1 MFKKLYWGDYKKMMV
16 DILQGIGGIFIG
28 LINLYIWVIIIAA
41 LLSFV
46 NPDPYNPIVQ
56 FLYRVTNP
64 AYSFVRRFIPTNLN
78 GLDFAPLIVIV
89 GLQIV
94 IVILQSILFRL

>member
-1 MFKKLYWGDYKKMMV
+1 MSA
-16 DILQGIGGIFIG
+16 IIEIIQGIGGIFIS
-28 LINLYIWVIIIAA
+28 LINVYIWVIIITA

-64 AYSFVRRFIPTNLN
+64 AYSFVRRFMRTDVS
-78 GLDFAPLIVIV
+78 GLDFAPLIIII
-89 GLQIV
+89 GLQV
-94 IVILQSILFRL
+94 VVVILSTLLYRL

>member
-1 MFKKLYWGDYKKMMV
+1 MSDIGIV
-16 DILQGIGGIFIG
+16 ILQLGSLFTG
-28 LINLYIWVIIIAA
+28 LVNVYIWVVIVAA

-64 AYSFVRRFIPTNLN
+64 AYSFVRRLMKTNFN
-78 GLDFAPLIVIV
+78 GLDLAPL
-89 GLQIV
+89 V
-94 IVILQSILFRL
+94 IVIGLQVVVILLSYIFSMIAKLA

>member
-1 MFKKLYWGDYKKMMV
+1 MNALMEIM
-16 DILQGIGGIFIG
+16 QGIGGIFIS
-28 LINLYIWVIIIAA
+28 LINVYIWVIIITA

-64 AYSFVRRFIPTNLN
+64 AYSFVRRFMRTDFN
-78 GLDFAPLIVIV
+78 GLDFAPLIIII
-89 GLQIV
+89 GLQILTV
-94 IVILQSILFRL
+94 VLSTLLYNM

>member
-1 MFKKLYWGDYKKMMV
+1 MSDLGV
-16 DILQGIGGIFIG
+16 AILQLGGLFTG
-28 LINLYIWVIIIAA
+28 LINVYIWVVIITA

-64 AYSFVRRFIPTNLN
+64 AYQFVGRLFKTNFN
-78 GLDFAPLIVIV
+78 GLDLAPL
-89 GLQIV
+89 V
-94 IVILQSILFRL
+94 IVIGLQVLIILINYLLSTLAQTI

>member
-1 MFKKLYWGDYKKMMV
+1 MNEI
-16 DILQGIGGIFIG
+16 ILGLGGILSG
-28 LINLYIWVIIIAA
+28 LINIYIWVVIIAA

-64 AYSFVRRFIPTNLN
+64 AYALVRRYMRTNFN
-78 GLDFAPLIVIV
+78 GIDLAPLVIII
-89 GLQIV
+89 GLQVVLVV
-94 IVILQSILFRL
+94 IAALLNALR

>member
-1 MFKKLYWGDYKKMMV
+1 MSDLGIAVLKL
-16 DILQGIGGIFIG
+16 GGLVTG
-28 LINLYIWVIIIAA
+28 LIDVYIWVVIIAA

-64 AYSFVRRFIPTNLN
+64 AYAYVRRFMRTNFN
-78 GLDFAPLIVIV
+78 GLDIAPLVIIIGLQVVEIVIS
-89 GLQIV
+89 LIFS
-94 IVILQSILFRL
+94 SIARSI